1 VVYYRGDKAIIR
13 EGPWTFAHSFFM
25 ETKIHRFLML
35 VLLATF
41 LPIAAYGDVVRKR
54 ATRHI
59 ILWTS
64 ALVVLLALAM
74 EGKGTFISMG
84 VKIAVLA
91 KKYLGSL
98 KMSAQETNTSTTKST
113 GAYVSGFATSYAISS
128 ILSALLVFPRKAT
141 KQFIVV

>member
-1 VVYYRGDKAIIR
+1 
-13 EGPWTFAHSFFM
+13 
-25 ETKIHRFLML
+25 ML

-84 VKIAVLA
+84 VKIALLPIKIFRESENVSPRNQHECNRVDRCVRERIR
-91 KKYLGSL
+91 YL
-98 KMSAQETNTSTTKST
+98 
-113 GAYVSGFATSYAISS
+113 VCDF
-128 ILSALLVFPRKAT
+128 
-141 KQFIVV
+141 